1 METKEKDFKEMS
13 GNIMKSY
20 HEEMH
25 KFLNS
30 HPAGTLTDAD
40 VIIMIMNLTISV
52 STNIYYSLKQ
62 ILPTTPMDFDFMRA
76 KLSNTLV
83 DSFEKIK
90 DYNPKESVMP
100 LTVEQVKEIQDK
112 GFVIIKMP
120 DGSDRRVT
128 QDEIL
133 VNKNEADQITEAVKK
148 DTVHAGGSK
157 KIILPGNG
165 AFRR

>member
-13 GNIMKSY
+13 ANIMKSY

-30 HPAGTLTDAD
+30 HPEGTLTDAD
-40 VIIMIMNLTISV
+40 VIIMIMNLTIGV

-76 KLSNTLV
+76 KLSNSLV
-83 DSFEKIK
+83 DAFEKIK
-90 DYNPKESVMP
+90 EYNPKESVMP
-100 LTVEQVKEIQDK
+100 LTVEQVKDIQDN
-112 GFVIIKMP
+112 GFTIIKMP
-120 DGSDRRVT
+120 DGSERRVT

-133 VNKNEADQITEAVKK
+133 VKKNDADKLTEAVKK
-148 DTVHAGGSK
+148 DTLHAGGSK
-157 KIILPGNG
+157 KIIIPGNA